1 MANESLKA
9 LSVTDI
15 MRMREQAARGTQI
28 SAEPTAEGD
37 QGHIP
42 TRQPVV
48 EETTVAPVSATAR
61 PVDSSTGVVRESTT
75 QVKTPANG
83 KIHTGET
90 GDLYMKETQI
100 NKDIDIT
107 VAGKSIKV
115 SAEQMNEFLART
127 AHNNVGELTEADR
140 KIVENMEL
148 GIHAEAKD
156 DKESLKLGQNAVAGM
171 ITTSKKLIS
180 ESATPSQDQRRVDTG
195 VITQRDNPTVSEEES
210 EEDIYPLY
218 GKDNGVDSN
227 IYDENRYEDAD
238 DDAEEVVVHKSSEEK
253 TESIAEY
260 MTRINGGDKKPVVV
274 GEVAEK
280 EEDVRIETFKAGNTG
295 VADIKVNGFEE
306 GLNTI
311 KIVPF
316 NGKKLVRQ
324 RLNNQVNSKKTP
336 VCALSSNIFCE
347 VSGFSYSDLTQLNAE
362 RNDGYIDRRRQL
374 EVLYKKILN
383 PNVPLSFDTFLRTTS
398 IYDEEAF
405 YFGAFKSTFGDKV
418 KIPLT
423 CQHED
428 CQHSFTYE
436 IDADDLIVSKD
447 YITMGD
453 KVKDIMSMH
462 NIRDLEE
469 SDVNK
474 VKRFRLSSGHVIDI
488 CHPSL
493 HTLLE
498 KTIKLVANSPLATD
512 EKYGDIIDLLPFI
525 SALYVPVVPEGDT
538 RLASEISPAE
548 LNYIE
553 ISIEEGDKLKAARA
567 KLTALCDEILTL
579 GYDSVMEISK
589 FIMDRVTSIQE
600 QFSMGLVDV
609 VCPKCGRPLG
619 ARSNGH
625 DNFIPIKIRELIFLN
640 QLHQINEVS
649 MK

>member
-1 MANESLKA
+1 MANESLKT
-9 LSVTDI
+9 LSVTDL
-15 MRMREQAARGTQI
+15 MRLREQAAKGTQI
-28 SAEPTAEGD
+28 DTPLEVEADNKPTVGTPDVFKNQYDNA
-37 QGHIP
+37 
-42 TRQPVV
+42 
-48 EETTVAPVSATAR
+48 TVAVPARTPVR
-61 PVDSSTGVVRESTT
+61 
-75 QVKTPANG
+75 TPANNA
-83 KIHTGET
+83 KLPTGET
-90 GDLYMKETQI
+90 GDLYMKETQL

-107 VAGKSIKV
+107 VAGKTIKV

-127 AHNNVGELTEADR
+127 AHNNVGELTENDR
-140 KIVENMEL
+140 RIVENMEL

-171 ITTSKKLIS
+171 INTSKKLIS
-180 ESATPSQDQRRVDTG
+180 ESAAPNPDQRKVDTG
-195 VITQRDNPTVSEEES
+195 VIQGGDSPAVPE
-210 EEDIYPLY
+210 EEDIDEKDIYPAY
-218 GKDNGVDSN
+218 GQETGVDSN

-238 DDAEEVVVHKSSEEK
+238 VDEDEEVVVHKPSEEK
-253 TESIAEY
+253 TESIADY
-260 MTRINGGDKKPVVV
+260 MARMNGGDKKPVVL
-274 GEVAEK
+274 ETVAEK
-280 EEDVRIETFKAGNTG
+280 EKEDVRIETFKAGNTG
-295 VADIKVNGFEE
+295 VADLKLNGFEE

-316 NGKKLVRQ
+316 NGKKIIKQ

-436 IDADDLIVSKD
+436 IDADDLIISKD

-462 NIRDLEE
+462 NIRDLED

-474 VKRFRLSSGHVIDI
+474 VKRFRLSSGHIIDI

-512 EKYGDIIDLLPFI
+512 EKYNDIIDLLPFI

-548 LNYIE
+548 LDFIE
-553 ISIEEGDKLKAARA
+553 VSIDEGDKLKVSRA
-567 KLTALCDEILTL
+567 KLMALCDEILTL
-579 GYDSVMEISK
+579 GYNSVMEISK
-589 FIMDRVTSIQE
+589 FIMDRVTAIQE

-619 ARSNGH
+619 ARSNGQE
-625 DNFIPIKIRELIFLN
+625 NFIPIKIRELIFLN
-640 QLHQINEVS
+640 QLRQINEVS

>member
-1 MANESLKA
+1 MANESLKS
-9 LSVTDI
+9 LSVTDL
-15 MRMREQAARGTQI
+15 MRLREQAAKGTQVDRPLKVE
-28 SAEPTAEGD
+28 ADNKPTAETID
-37 QGHIP
+37 VFKNQYDNA
-42 TRQPVV
+42 
-48 EETTVAPVSATAR
+48 TVAAPARTPVR
-61 PVDSSTGVVRESTT
+61 
-75 QVKTPANG
+75 TPANNA
-83 KIHTGET
+83 KLPTGET
-90 GDLYMKETQI
+90 GDLYMKETQL

-107 VAGKSIKV
+107 VAGKTIKV

-127 AHNNVGELTEADR
+127 AHNNVGELTENDR
-140 KIVENMEL
+140 RIVENMEL

-171 ITTSKKLIS
+171 INTSKKLIS
-180 ESATPSQDQRRVDTG
+180 ESAAPNPDQRKVDTG
-195 VITQRDNPTVSEEES
+195 VIQGGDSPAVPE
-210 EEDIYPLY
+210 EEDIDEKDIYPAY
-218 GKDNGVDSN
+218 GQETGVDSN

-238 DDAEEVVVHKSSEEK
+238 VDEDEEVVVHKPSEEK
-253 TESIAEY
+253 TESIADY
-260 MTRINGGDKKPVVV
+260 MARMNGGDKKPVVV
-274 GEVAEK
+274 ETVAEK
-280 EEDVRIETFKAGNTG
+280 EKEDVRIETFKAGNTG
-295 VADIKVNGFEE
+295 VADLKLNGFEE

-316 NGKKLVRQ
+316 NGKKIIKQ

-336 VCALSSNIFCE
+336 VCALSSNIFSE

-436 IDADDLIVSKD
+436 IDADDLIISKD

-462 NIRDLEE
+462 NIRDLED

-474 VKRFRLSSGHVIDI
+474 VKRFRLSSGHIIDI

-512 EKYGDIIDLLPFI
+512 EKYNDIIDLLPFI

-548 LNYIE
+548 LDFIE
-553 ISIEEGDKLKAARA
+553 VSIDEGDKLKVSRA
-567 KLTALCDEILTL
+567 KLMALCDEILTL
-579 GYDSVMEISK
+579 GYNSVMEISK
-589 FIMDRVTSIQE
+589 FIMDRVTAIQE

-619 ARSNGH
+619 ARSNGQE
-625 DNFIPIKIRELIFLN
+625 NFIPIKIRELIFLN
-640 QLHQINEVS
+640 QLRQINEVS

>member
-1 MANESLKA
+1 MANESLKS
-9 LSVTDI
+9 LSVTDL
-15 MRMREQAARGTQI
+15 MRLREQAAKGTQV
-28 SAEPTAEGD
+28 D
-37 QGHIP
+37 
-42 TRQPVV
+42 RPVV
-48 EETTVAPVSATAR
+48 AEADNKPADETTDVFKNQYDNVTAVAPAK
-61 PVDSSTGVVRESTT
+61 PVHKPVR
-75 QVKTPANG
+75 TPANNA
-83 KIHTGET
+83 KLPTGET
-90 GDLYMKETQI
+90 GDLYMKETQL

-107 VAGKSIKV
+107 VAGKTIKV

-127 AHNNVGELTEADR
+127 AHNNVGELTENDR
-140 KIVENMEL
+140 RIVENMEL

-171 ITTSKKLIS
+171 INTSKKLIS
-180 ESATPSQDQRRVDTG
+180 ESAAPNPDQRKVDTG
-195 VITQRDNPTVSEEES
+195 AIQGGDSPTVPE
-210 EEDIYPLY
+210 EEDIDEKDIYPAY
-218 GKDNGVDSN
+218 GQETGVDSS

-238 DDAEEVVVHKSSEEK
+238 ADEDEEVVVHKPSEEK
-253 TESIAEY
+253 TESIADY
-260 MTRINGGDKKPVVV
+260 MARMNSGDKKPVVV
-274 GEVAEK
+274 ETVAEK
-280 EEDVRIETFKAGNTG
+280 EKEDVRIETFKAGNTG
-295 VADIKVNGFEE
+295 VADLKLNGFAE

-316 NGKKLVRQ
+316 NGKKIIKQ

-436 IDADDLIVSKD
+436 IDADDLIISKD

-462 NIRDLEE
+462 NIRDLED

-474 VKRFRLSSGHVIDI
+474 VKRFRLSSGHIIDI

-498 KTIKLVANSPLATD
+498 KTIKLVSNSPLATD
-512 EKYGDIIDLLPFI
+512 EKYNDIIDLLPFI
-525 SALYVPVVPEGDT
+525 SALYVPVVPDGDT

-548 LNYIE
+548 LDFIE
-553 ISIEEGDKLKAARA
+553 VSIDEGDKLKVSRA
-567 KLTALCDEILTL
+567 KLMALCDEILTL
-579 GYDSVMEISK
+579 GYNSVMEISK
-589 FIMDRVTSIQE
+589 FIMDRVTAIQE

-619 ARSNGH
+619 ARSNGQE
-625 DNFIPIKIRELIFLN
+625 NFIPIKIRELIFLN
-640 QLHQINEVS
+640 QLRQINEVS

>member
-1 MANESLKA
+1 MANESLKT

-15 MRMREQAARGTQI
+15 MRMREQAARGSQVVINPNDAT
-28 SAEPTAEGD
+28 PTADPNAFKAQVDNITTEA
-37 QGHIP
+37 P
-42 TRQPVV
+42 APVEAKQPVR
-48 EETTVAPVSATAR
+48 TPVKNAKL
-61 PVDSSTGVVRESTT
+61 P
-75 QVKTPANG
+75 
-83 KIHTGET
+83 TGET
-90 GDLYMKETQI
+90 GDLYMKETQL
-100 NKDIDIT
+100 NKDIDIV
-107 VAGKSIKV
+107 VAGKSVKV

-127 AHNNVGELTEADR
+127 AHNNVGELTENDR
-140 KIVENMEL
+140 RIVENMEL

-171 ITTSKKLIS
+171 INTSKKLIS
-180 ESATPSQDQRRVDTG
+180 ESATPNPDQRRLDTG
-195 VITQRDNPTVSEEES
+195 AIQGGDSPTVPEDED
-210 EEDIYPLY
+210 EEDIYPAY
-218 GKDNGVDSN
+218 GQTDGVDSN

-238 DDAEEVVVHKSSEEK
+238 EDDTEEVVVHKPAEEK

-260 MTRINGGDKKPVVV
+260 VARMNGGDKRPVVLV
-274 GEVAEK
+274 EGESAEK
-280 EEDVRIETFKAGNTG
+280 EKEDVRIETFKAGNTG
-295 VADIKVNGFEE
+295 VADLKLNGFEE

-316 NGKKLVRQ
+316 NGKKIIKQ
-324 RLNNQVNSKKTP
+324 RLNNQINSKKTP

-374 EVLYKKILN
+374 EILYKKILN
-383 PNVPLSFDTFLRTTS
+383 PNVPLTFDTFIRTTS

-436 IDADDLIVSKD
+436 IEADDLIISKD

-474 VKRFRLSSGHVIDI
+474 VKRFRLSSGHIIDI

-498 KTIKLVANSPLATD
+498 KTIKLVINSPLSSD
-512 EKYGDIIDLLPFI
+512 QKYGDIIDLLPFI

-553 ISIEEGDKLKAARA
+553 ISIDEGDKLKVARA

-625 DNFIPIKIRELIFLN
+625 ENFIPIKIRELIFLN
-640 QLHQINEVS
+640 QLRQINEVS

>member
-1 MANESLKA
+1 MANESLKT
-9 LSVTDI
+9 LSVTDL
-15 MRMREQAARGTQI
+15 MRLREQAAKGTQI
-28 SAEPTAEGD
+28 DTPLEVEADNKPTVGTPDVFKNQYDNA
-37 QGHIP
+37 
-42 TRQPVV
+42 
-48 EETTVAPVSATAR
+48 TVAVPARTPVR
-61 PVDSSTGVVRESTT
+61 
-75 QVKTPANG
+75 TPANNA
-83 KIHTGET
+83 KLPTGET
-90 GDLYMKETQI
+90 GDLYMKETQL

-107 VAGKSIKV
+107 VAGKTIKV

-127 AHNNVGELTEADR
+127 SHNNVGELTENDR
-140 KIVENMEL
+140 RIVENMEL

-171 ITTSKKLIS
+171 INTSKKLIS
-180 ESATPSQDQRRVDTG
+180 ESAAPNPDQRKVDTG
-195 VITQRDNPTVSEEES
+195 VIQGGDNPTVPE
-210 EEDIYPLY
+210 EEDIDEKDIYPAY
-218 GKDNGVDSN
+218 GQETGVDSN

-238 DDAEEVVVHKSSEEK
+238 VDEDEEVVVHKPSEEK
-253 TESIAEY
+253 TESIADY
-260 MTRINGGDKKPVVV
+260 MARMNGGDKKPVVV
-274 GEVAEK
+274 ETVAEK
-280 EEDVRIETFKAGNTG
+280 EKEDVRIETFKAGNTG
-295 VADIKVNGFEE
+295 VADLKLNGFEE

-316 NGKKLVRQ
+316 NGKKIIKQ

-436 IDADDLIVSKD
+436 IDADDLIISKD

-462 NIRDLEE
+462 NIRDLED

-474 VKRFRLSSGHVIDI
+474 VKRFRLSSGHIIDI

-512 EKYGDIIDLLPFI
+512 EKYNDIIDLLPFI

-548 LNYIE
+548 LDFIE
-553 ISIEEGDKLKAARA
+553 VSIDEGDKLKVSRA
-567 KLTALCDEILTL
+567 KLMALCDEILTL
-579 GYDSVMEISK
+579 GYNSVMEISK
-589 FIMDRVTSIQE
+589 FIMDRVTAIQE

-619 ARSNGH
+619 ARSNGQE
-625 DNFIPIKIRELIFLN
+625 NFIPIKIRELIFLN
-640 QLHQINEVS
+640 QLRQINEVS

>member
-1 MANESLKA
+1 MANESLKT
-9 LSVTDI
+9 LSVTDL
-15 MRMREQAARGTQI
+15 MRLREQAAKGTQI
-28 SAEPTAEGD
+28 DTPLEVEADNKPTVGTPDVFKNQYDNA
-37 QGHIP
+37 
-42 TRQPVV
+42 
-48 EETTVAPVSATAR
+48 TVAVPARTPVR
-61 PVDSSTGVVRESTT
+61 
-75 QVKTPANG
+75 TPANNA
-83 KIHTGET
+83 KLPTGET
-90 GDLYMKETQI
+90 GDLYMKETQL

-107 VAGKSIKV
+107 VAGKTIKV

-127 AHNNVGELTEADR
+127 AHNNVGELTENDR
-140 KIVENMEL
+140 RIVENMEL

-171 ITTSKKLIS
+171 INTSKKLIS
-180 ESATPSQDQRRVDTG
+180 ESAAPNPDQRKVDTG
-195 VITQRDNPTVSEEES
+195 VIQGGDNPTVPE
-210 EEDIYPLY
+210 EEDIDEKDIYPAY
-218 GKDNGVDSN
+218 GQETGVDSN

-238 DDAEEVVVHKSSEEK
+238 VDEDEEVVVHKPSEEK
-253 TESIAEY
+253 TESIADY
-260 MTRINGGDKKPVVV
+260 MARMNGGDKKPVVV
-274 GEVAEK
+274 ETVAEK
-280 EEDVRIETFKAGNTG
+280 EKEDVRIETFKAGNTG
-295 VADIKVNGFEE
+295 VADLKLNGFEE

-316 NGKKLVRQ
+316 NGKKIIKQ

-436 IDADDLIVSKD
+436 IDADDLIISKD

-462 NIRDLEE
+462 NIRDLED

-474 VKRFRLSSGHVIDI
+474 VKRFRLSSGHIIDI

-512 EKYGDIIDLLPFI
+512 EKYNDIIDLLPFI

-548 LNYIE
+548 LDFIE
-553 ISIEEGDKLKAARA
+553 VSIDEGDKLKVSRA
-567 KLTALCDEILTL
+567 KLMALCDEILTL
-579 GYDSVMEISK
+579 GYNSVMEISK
-589 FIMDRVTSIQE
+589 FIMDRVTAIQE

-619 ARSNGH
+619 ARSNGQE
-625 DNFIPIKIRELIFLN
+625 NFIPIKIRELIFLN
-640 QLHQINEVS
+640 QLRQINEVS

>member
-1 MANESLKA
+1 MANESLKT
-9 LSVTDI
+9 LSVTDL
-15 MRMREQAARGTQI
+15 MRLREQAAKGTQVDRPLEVE
-28 SAEPTAEGD
+28 ADNKPTVGTPDVFKNQYDNA
-37 QGHIP
+37 
-42 TRQPVV
+42 
-48 EETTVAPVSATAR
+48 TVAVPARTPVR
-61 PVDSSTGVVRESTT
+61 
-75 QVKTPANG
+75 TPANNA
-83 KIHTGET
+83 KLPTGET
-90 GDLYMKETQI
+90 GDLYMKETQL

-107 VAGKSIKV
+107 VAGKTIKV

-127 AHNNVGELTEADR
+127 AHNNVGELTENDR
-140 KIVENMEL
+140 RIVENMEL

-171 ITTSKKLIS
+171 INTSKKLIS
-180 ESATPSQDQRRVDTG
+180 ESAAPNPDQRKVDTG
-195 VITQRDNPTVSEEES
+195 VIQGGDNPAVPE
-210 EEDIYPLY
+210 EEDIDEKDIYPAY
-218 GKDNGVDSN
+218 GQETGVDSN

-238 DDAEEVVVHKSSEEK
+238 VDEDEEVVVHKPSEEK
-253 TESIAEY
+253 TESIADY
-260 MTRINGGDKKPVVV
+260 MARMNGGDKKPVVV
-274 GEVAEK
+274 ETVAEK
-280 EEDVRIETFKAGNTG
+280 EKEDVRIETFKAGNTG
-295 VADIKVNGFEE
+295 VADLKLNGFEE

-316 NGKKLVRQ
+316 NGKKIIKQ

-436 IDADDLIVSKD
+436 IDADDLIISKD

-462 NIRDLEE
+462 NIRDLED

-474 VKRFRLSSGHVIDI
+474 VKRFRLSSGHIIDI

-512 EKYGDIIDLLPFI
+512 EKYNDIIDLLPFI

-548 LNYIE
+548 LDFIE
-553 ISIEEGDKLKAARA
+553 VSIDEGDKLKVSRA
-567 KLTALCDEILTL
+567 KLMALCDEILTL
-579 GYDSVMEISK
+579 GYNSVMEISK
-589 FIMDRVTSIQE
+589 FIMDRVTAIQE

-619 ARSNGH
+619 ARSNGQE
-625 DNFIPIKIRELIFLN
+625 NFIPIKIRELIFLN
-640 QLHQINEVS
+640 QLRQINEVS

>member
-1 MANESLKA
+1 MANESLKT
-9 LSVTDI
+9 LSVTDL
-15 MRMREQAARGTQI
+15 MRLREQAAKGTQI
-28 SAEPTAEGD
+28 DTPLEVEADNKPTVGTPDVFKNQYDNA
-37 QGHIP
+37 
-42 TRQPVV
+42 
-48 EETTVAPVSATAR
+48 TVAVPARTPVR
-61 PVDSSTGVVRESTT
+61 
-75 QVKTPANG
+75 TPANNA
-83 KIHTGET
+83 KLPTGET
-90 GDLYMKETQI
+90 GDLYMKETQL

-107 VAGKSIKV
+107 VAGKTIKV

-127 AHNNVGELTEADR
+127 SHNNVGELTENDR
-140 KIVENMEL
+140 RIVENMEL

-171 ITTSKKLIS
+171 INTSKKLIS
-180 ESATPSQDQRRVDTG
+180 ESAAPNPDQRKVDTG
-195 VITQRDNPTVSEEES
+195 VIQGGDNPTVPE
-210 EEDIYPLY
+210 EEDIDEKDIYPAY
-218 GKDNGVDSN
+218 GQETGVDSN

-238 DDAEEVVVHKSSEEK
+238 VDEDEEVVVHKPSEEK
-253 TESIAEY
+253 TESIADY
-260 MTRINGGDKKPVVV
+260 MARMNGGDKKPVVL
-274 GEVAEK
+274 ETVAEK
-280 EEDVRIETFKAGNTG
+280 EKEDVRIETFKAGNTG
-295 VADIKVNGFEE
+295 VADLKLNGFEE

-316 NGKKLVRQ
+316 NGKKIIKQ

-436 IDADDLIVSKD
+436 IDADDLIISKD

-462 NIRDLEE
+462 NIRDLED

-474 VKRFRLSSGHVIDI
+474 VKRFRLSSGHIIDI

-512 EKYGDIIDLLPFI
+512 EKYNDIIDLLPFI

-548 LNYIE
+548 LDFIE
-553 ISIEEGDKLKAARA
+553 VSIDEGDKLKVSRA
-567 KLTALCDEILTL
+567 KLMALCDEILTL
-579 GYDSVMEISK
+579 GYNSVMEISK
-589 FIMDRVTSIQE
+589 FIMDRVTAIQE

-619 ARSNGH
+619 ARSNGQE
-625 DNFIPIKIRELIFLN
+625 NFIPIKIRELIFLN
-640 QLHQINEVS
+640 QLRQINEVS

>member
-1 MANESLKA
+1 MANESLKT
-9 LSVTDI
+9 LSVTDL
-15 MRMREQAARGTQI
+15 MRLREQAAKGTQI
-28 SAEPTAEGD
+28 DTPLEVEADNKPTVGTPDVFKNQYDNA
-37 QGHIP
+37 
-42 TRQPVV
+42 
-48 EETTVAPVSATAR
+48 TVAVPARTPVR
-61 PVDSSTGVVRESTT
+61 
-75 QVKTPANG
+75 TPANNA
-83 KIHTGET
+83 KLPTGET
-90 GDLYMKETQI
+90 GDLYMKETQL

-107 VAGKSIKV
+107 VAGKTIKV

-127 AHNNVGELTEADR
+127 AHNNVGELTENDR
-140 KIVENMEL
+140 RIVENMEL

-171 ITTSKKLIS
+171 INTSKKLIG
-180 ESATPSQDQRRVDTG
+180 EFAAPNPDQRKVDTG
-195 VITQRDNPTVSEEES
+195 VIQGGDSPAVPE
-210 EEDIYPLY
+210 EEDIDEKDIYPAY
-218 GKDNGVDSN
+218 GQETGVDSN

-238 DDAEEVVVHKSSEEK
+238 VDEDEEVVVHKPSEEK
-253 TESIAEY
+253 TESIADY
-260 MTRINGGDKKPVVV
+260 MARMNGGDKKPVVV
-274 GEVAEK
+274 ETVAEK
-280 EEDVRIETFKAGNTG
+280 EKEDVRIETFKAGNTG
-295 VADIKVNGFEE
+295 VADLKLNGFEE

-316 NGKKLVRQ
+316 NGKKIIKQ

-436 IDADDLIVSKD
+436 IDADDLIISKD

-462 NIRDLEE
+462 NIRDLED

-474 VKRFRLSSGHVIDI
+474 VKRFRLSSGHIIDI

-512 EKYGDIIDLLPFI
+512 EKYNDIIDLLPFI
-525 SALYVPVVPEGDT
+525 SALYIPVVPEGDT

-548 LNYIE
+548 LDFIE
-553 ISIEEGDKLKAARA
+553 VSIDEGDKLKVSRA
-567 KLTALCDEILTL
+567 KLMALCDEILTL
-579 GYDSVMEISK
+579 GYNSVMEISK

-619 ARSNGH
+619 ARSNGQE
-625 DNFIPIKIRELIFLN
+625 NFIPIKIRELIFLN
-640 QLHQINEVS
+640 QLRQINEVS

>member
-1 MANESLKA
+1 MANESLKS
-9 LSVTDI
+9 LSVTDL
-15 MRMREQAARGTQI
+15 MRLREQAAKGTQVDRPLKVE
-28 SAEPTAEGD
+28 ADNKPTAETID
-37 QGHIP
+37 VFKNQYDNA
-42 TRQPVV
+42 
-48 EETTVAPVSATAR
+48 TVAAPARTPVR
-61 PVDSSTGVVRESTT
+61 
-75 QVKTPANG
+75 TPANNA
-83 KIHTGET
+83 KLPTGET
-90 GDLYMKETQI
+90 GDLYMKETQL

-107 VAGKSIKV
+107 VAGKTIKV

-127 AHNNVGELTEADR
+127 AHNNVGELTENDR
-140 KIVENMEL
+140 RIVENMEL

-171 ITTSKKLIS
+171 INTSKKLIS
-180 ESATPSQDQRRVDTG
+180 ESAAPNPDQRKVDTG
-195 VITQRDNPTVSEEES
+195 VIQGGDSPAVPE
-210 EEDIYPLY
+210 EEDIDEKDIYPAY
-218 GKDNGVDSN
+218 GQETGVDSN

-238 DDAEEVVVHKSSEEK
+238 VDEDEEVVVHKPSEEK
-253 TESIAEY
+253 TESIADY
-260 MTRINGGDKKPVVV
+260 MARMNGGDKKPVVV
-274 GEVAEK
+274 ETVAEK
-280 EEDVRIETFKAGNTG
+280 EKEDVRIETFKAGNTG
-295 VADIKVNGFEE
+295 VADLKLNGFEE

-316 NGKKLVRQ
+316 NGKKIIKQ

-436 IDADDLIVSKD
+436 IDADDLIISKD

-462 NIRDLEE
+462 NIRDLED

-474 VKRFRLSSGHVIDI
+474 VKRFRLSSGHIIDI

-512 EKYGDIIDLLPFI
+512 EKYNDIIDLLPFI

-548 LNYIE
+548 LDFIE
-553 ISIEEGDKLKAARA
+553 VSIDEGDKLKVSRA
-567 KLTALCDEILTL
+567 KLMALCDEILTL
-579 GYDSVMEISK
+579 GYNSVMEISK
-589 FIMDRVTSIQE
+589 FIMDRVTAIQE

-619 ARSNGH
+619 ARSNGQE
-625 DNFIPIKIRELIFLN
+625 NFIPIKIRELIFLN
-640 QLHQINEVS
+640 QLRQINEVS

>member
-1 MANESLKA
+1 MANESLKT
-9 LSVTDI
+9 LSVTDL
-15 MRMREQAARGTQI
+15 MRLREQAAKGTQI
-28 SAEPTAEGD
+28 DTPLEVEADNKPTVGTPDVFKNQYDNA
-37 QGHIP
+37 
-42 TRQPVV
+42 
-48 EETTVAPVSATAR
+48 TVAVPARTPVR
-61 PVDSSTGVVRESTT
+61 
-75 QVKTPANG
+75 TPANNA
-83 KIHTGET
+83 KLPTGET
-90 GDLYMKETQI
+90 GDLYMKETQL

-107 VAGKSIKV
+107 VAGKTIKV

-127 AHNNVGELTEADR
+127 AHNNVGELTENDR
-140 KIVENMEL
+140 RIVENMEL

-171 ITTSKKLIS
+171 INTSKKLIS
-180 ESATPSQDQRRVDTG
+180 ESAAPNPDQRKVDTG
-195 VITQRDNPTVSEEES
+195 VIQGGDNPTVPE
-210 EEDIYPLY
+210 EEDIDEKDIYPAY
-218 GKDNGVDSN
+218 GQETGVDSN

-238 DDAEEVVVHKSSEEK
+238 VDEDEEVVVHKPSEEK
-253 TESIAEY
+253 TESIADY
-260 MTRINGGDKKPVVV
+260 MARMNGGDKKPVVL
-274 GEVAEK
+274 ETVAEK
-280 EEDVRIETFKAGNTG
+280 EKEDVRIETFKAGNTG
-295 VADIKVNGFEE
+295 VADLKLNGFEE

-316 NGKKLVRQ
+316 NGKKIIKQ

-436 IDADDLIVSKD
+436 IDADDLIISKD

-462 NIRDLEE
+462 NIRDLED

-474 VKRFRLSSGHVIDI
+474 VKRFRLSSGHIIDI

-512 EKYGDIIDLLPFI
+512 EKYNDIIDLLPFI

-548 LNYIE
+548 LDFIE
-553 ISIEEGDKLKAARA
+553 VSIDEGDKLKVSRA
-567 KLTALCDEILTL
+567 KLMALCDEILTL
-579 GYDSVMEISK
+579 GYNSVMEISK
-589 FIMDRVTSIQE
+589 FIMDRVTAIQE

-619 ARSNGH
+619 ARSNGQE
-625 DNFIPIKIRELIFLN
+625 NFIPIKIRELIFLN
-640 QLHQINEVS
+640 QLRQINEVS

>member
-1 MANESLKA
+1 MANESLKT

-15 MRMREQAARGTQI
+15 MRMREQAARGSQVIINPNDAT
-28 SAEPTAEGD
+28 PTAD
-37 QGHIP
+37 PNAFKAQVDNI
-42 TRQPVV
+42 
-48 EETTVAPVSATAR
+48 TTEAPAPVEAKQPGHT
-61 PVDSSTGVVRESTT
+61 PVR
-75 QVKTPANG
+75 TPAKNA
-83 KIHTGET
+83 KVPTGET
-90 GDLYMKETQI
+90 GDLYMKETQL
-100 NKDIDIT
+100 NKDIDIV
-107 VAGKSIKV
+107 VAGKSVKV

-127 AHNNVGELTEADR
+127 AHNNVGELTENDR
-140 KIVENMEL
+140 RIVENMEL

-171 ITTSKKLIS
+171 INTSKKLIS
-180 ESATPSQDQRRVDTG
+180 ESATPNPDQKRLDTG
-195 VITQRDNPTVSEEES
+195 AIQGGDSPAVPEDED
-210 EEDIYPLY
+210 EEDIYPAY
-218 GKDNGVDSN
+218 GQTDGVDSN

-238 DDAEEVVVHKSSEEK
+238 EDDTEEVVVHKPAEEK

-260 MTRINGGDKKPVVV
+260 MARMNGGDKRPVVLV
-274 GEVAEK
+274 EGESAEK
-280 EEDVRIETFKAGNTG
+280 EKEDVRIETFKAGNTG
-295 VADIKVNGFEE
+295 VADLKLNGFEE

-316 NGKKLVRQ
+316 NGKKIIKQ
-324 RLNNQVNSKKTP
+324 RLNNQINSKKTP

-374 EVLYKKILN
+374 EILYKKILN
-383 PNVPLSFDTFLRTTS
+383 PNVPLTFDTFIRTTS

-436 IDADDLIVSKD
+436 IDADDLIISKD

-474 VKRFRLSSGHVIDI
+474 VKRFRLSSGHIIDI

-498 KTIKLVANSPLATD
+498 KTIKLVINSPLSSD
-512 EKYGDIIDLLPFI
+512 QKYGEIIDLLPFI

-538 RLASEISPAE
+538 RLASEVPPAE

-553 ISIEEGDKLKAARA
+553 ISIDEGDKLKVSRA

-589 FIMDRVTSIQE
+589 FIMDRITSIQE

-625 DNFIPIKIRELIFLN
+625 ENFIPIKIRELIFLN

-649 MK
+649 MR

>member
-1 MANESLKA
+1 MANESLKS
-9 LSVTDI
+9 LSVTDL
-15 MRMREQAARGTQI
+15 MRLREQAAKGTQVDRPLEVK
-28 SAEPTAEGD
+28 ADNKPT
-37 QGHIP
+37 
-42 TRQPVV
+42 V
-48 EETTVAPVSATAR
+48 ETPDVFKNQYDNATVAVPARTPVR
-61 PVDSSTGVVRESTT
+61 
-75 QVKTPANG
+75 TPANNA
-83 KIHTGET
+83 KLPTGET
-90 GDLYMKETQI
+90 GDLYMKETQL

-107 VAGKSIKV
+107 VAGKTIKV

-127 AHNNVGELTEADR
+127 AHNNVGELTENDR
-140 KIVENMEL
+140 RIVENMEL

-171 ITTSKKLIS
+171 INTSKKLIS
-180 ESATPSQDQRRVDTG
+180 ESAAPNPDQRKVDTG
-195 VITQRDNPTVSEEES
+195 VIQGGDNPTVPE
-210 EEDIYPLY
+210 EEDIDEKDIYPAY
-218 GKDNGVDSN
+218 GQETGVDSN

-238 DDAEEVVVHKSSEEK
+238 VDEDEEVVVHKPSEEK
-253 TESIAEY
+253 TESIADY
-260 MTRINGGDKKPVVV
+260 MARMNGGDKKPVVV
-274 GEVAEK
+274 ETVAEK
-280 EEDVRIETFKAGNTG
+280 EKEDVRIETFKAGNTG
-295 VADIKVNGFEE
+295 VADLKLNGFEE

-316 NGKKLVRQ
+316 NGKKIIKQ

-436 IDADDLIVSKD
+436 IDADDLIISKD

-462 NIRDLEE
+462 NIRDLED

-474 VKRFRLSSGHVIDI
+474 VKRFRLSSGHIIDI

-512 EKYGDIIDLLPFI
+512 EKYNDIIDLLPFI

-548 LNYIE
+548 LDFIE
-553 ISIEEGDKLKAARA
+553 VSIDEGDKLKVSRA
-567 KLTALCDEILTL
+567 KLMALCDEILTL
-579 GYDSVMEISK
+579 GYNSVMEISK
-589 FIMDRVTSIQE
+589 FIMDRVTAIQE

-619 ARSNGH
+619 ARSNGQE
-625 DNFIPIKIRELIFLN
+625 NFIPIKIRELIFLN
-640 QLHQINEVS
+640 QLRQINEVS

>member
-1 MANESLKA
+1 MANESLKT
-9 LSVTDI
+9 LSVTDL
-15 MRMREQAARGTQI
+15 MRLREQAAKGTQI
-28 SAEPTAEGD
+28 DTPLEVEADNKPTVGTPDVFKNQYDNA
-37 QGHIP
+37 
-42 TRQPVV
+42 
-48 EETTVAPVSATAR
+48 TVAVPARTPVR
-61 PVDSSTGVVRESTT
+61 
-75 QVKTPANG
+75 TPANNA
-83 KIHTGET
+83 KLPTGET
-90 GDLYMKETQI
+90 GDLYMKETQL

-107 VAGKSIKV
+107 VAGKTIKV

-127 AHNNVGELTEADR
+127 SHNNVGELTENDR
-140 KIVENMEL
+140 RIVENMEL

-171 ITTSKKLIS
+171 INTSKKLIS
-180 ESATPSQDQRRVDTG
+180 ESAAPNPDQRKVDTG
-195 VITQRDNPTVSEEES
+195 VIQGGDNPTVPE
-210 EEDIYPLY
+210 EEDIDEKDIYPAY
-218 GKDNGVDSN
+218 GQETGVDSN

-238 DDAEEVVVHKSSEEK
+238 VDEDEEVVVHKPSEEK
-253 TESIAEY
+253 TESIADY
-260 MTRINGGDKKPVVV
+260 MARMNGGDKKPVVV
-274 GEVAEK
+274 ETVAEK
-280 EEDVRIETFKAGNTG
+280 EKEDVRIETFKAGNTG
-295 VADIKVNGFEE
+295 VADLKLNGFEE

-316 NGKKLVRQ
+316 NGKKIIKQ

-436 IDADDLIVSKD
+436 IDADDLIISKD

-462 NIRDLEE
+462 NIRDLED

-474 VKRFRLSSGHVIDI
+474 VKRFRLSSGHIIDI

-512 EKYGDIIDLLPFI
+512 EKYNDIIDLLPFI
-525 SALYVPVVPEGDT
+525 SALYIPVVPEGDT

-548 LNYIE
+548 LDFIE
-553 ISIEEGDKLKAARA
+553 VSIDEGDKLKVSRA
-567 KLTALCDEILTL
+567 KLMALCDEILTL
-579 GYDSVMEISK
+579 GYNSVMEISK
-589 FIMDRVTSIQE
+589 FIMDRVTAIQE

-619 ARSNGH
+619 ARSNGQE
-625 DNFIPIKIRELIFLN
+625 NFIPIKIRELIFLN
-640 QLHQINEVS
+640 QLRQINEVS

>member
-1 MANESLKA
+1 MANESLKT
-9 LSVTDI
+9 LSVTDL
-15 MRMREQAARGTQI
+15 MRLREQAAKGTQI
-28 SAEPTAEGD
+28 DTPLEVEADNKPTVGTPDVFKNQYDNA
-37 QGHIP
+37 
-42 TRQPVV
+42 
-48 EETTVAPVSATAR
+48 TVAVPARTPVR
-61 PVDSSTGVVRESTT
+61 
-75 QVKTPANG
+75 TPANNA
-83 KIHTGET
+83 KLPTGET
-90 GDLYMKETQI
+90 GDLYMKETQL

-107 VAGKSIKV
+107 VAGKTIKV

-127 AHNNVGELTEADR
+127 AHNNVGELTENDR
-140 KIVENMEL
+140 RIVENMEL

-171 ITTSKKLIS
+171 INTSKKLIS
-180 ESATPSQDQRRVDTG
+180 ESAAPNPDQRKVDTG
-195 VITQRDNPTVSEEES
+195 VIQGGDSPAVPE
-210 EEDIYPLY
+210 EEDIDEKDIYPAY
-218 GKDNGVDSN
+218 GQETGVDSN

-238 DDAEEVVVHKSSEEK
+238 VDEDEEVVVHKPSEEK
-253 TESIAEY
+253 TESIADY
-260 MTRINGGDKKPVVV
+260 MARMNGGDKKPVVV
-274 GEVAEK
+274 ETVAEK
-280 EEDVRIETFKAGNTG
+280 EKEDVRIETFKAGNTG
-295 VADIKVNGFEE
+295 VADLKLNGFEE

-316 NGKKLVRQ
+316 NGKKIIKQ

-436 IDADDLIVSKD
+436 IDADDLIISKD

-462 NIRDLEE
+462 NIRDLED

-474 VKRFRLSSGHVIDI
+474 VKRFRLSSGHIIDI

-512 EKYGDIIDLLPFI
+512 EKYNDIIDLLPFI

-548 LNYIE
+548 LDFIE
-553 ISIEEGDKLKAARA
+553 VSIDEGDKLKVSRA
-567 KLTALCDEILTL
+567 KLMALCDEILTL
-579 GYDSVMEISK
+579 GYNSVMEISK
-589 FIMDRVTSIQE
+589 FIMDRVTAIQE

-619 ARSNGH
+619 ARSNGQE
-625 DNFIPIKIRELIFLN
+625 NFIPIKIRELIFLN
-640 QLHQINEVS
+640 QLRQINEVS